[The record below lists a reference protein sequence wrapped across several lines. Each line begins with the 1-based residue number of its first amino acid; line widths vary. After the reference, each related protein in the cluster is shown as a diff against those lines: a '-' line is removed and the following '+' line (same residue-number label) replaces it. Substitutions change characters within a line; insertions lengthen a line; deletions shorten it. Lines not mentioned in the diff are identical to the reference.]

1 MENFCLFQTNT
12 RETDRQIDRRRATK
26 IDKYT
31 FIPINFAD
39 KQYCDNVL
47 MRVDRF
53 FSCYSI
59 GKSFF
64 ISSLF
69 GKVKIFS

>member
-39 KQYCDNVL
+39 KQYCDYVL

-53 FSCYSI
+53 FHVILLANHFLFRPCL
-59 GKSFF
+59 GK
-64 ISSLF
+64 
-69 GKVKIFS
+69 